1 MAITKITTPELFNL
15 QSNNTEGTRLPV
27 MTTTQR
33 NAMTSMSN
41 GELIFNSTT
50 DSVEYYDL
58 GAAAWYKI
66 DYDPLENFNT
76 VLYTGNGS
84 AQTLNVSTIGFQPD
98 LVWLKQRTG
107 SLANHLVADTVR
119 GPWKIIYPNIIYSS
133 DRTSVDKAITSFA
146 DGFTVKDTTQGTY
159 ECNGPNGGTYSGNG
173 TYVAWCFKAGGAA
186 VANTNGSINSQVS
199 VNDTLGFSI
208 AKYTGNTTSG
218 ATVGHGLSST
228 PELILFKTLESGPG
242 YAGWAV
248 QVASLGGDKY
258 LILNESQQ
266 AYSGTGYF
274 NDTLADSD
282 VITLGSFDVTNDGT
296 DIIAYSFASKPG
308 FSKVGTYTGNGG
320 NNPVDVGFEPAFVM
334 IKNTTSSASWAM
346 FDNKRTTANPS
357 TSALY
362 ANEAIIEEDL
372 QLYFEFTST
381 GFKNLQSSNT
391 LNTSSSIYI
400 YLAFAK

>member
-15 QSNNTEGTRLPV
+15 QSNNTEGTQLPV
-27 MTTTQR
+27 MTR
-33 NAMTSMSN
+33 AERIAMTGMSN

-50 DSVEYYDL
+50 DSVEYYDA
-58 GAAAWYKI
+58 GATAWYKI
-66 DYDPLENFNT
+66 DYKGDPLENFNT

-186 VANTNGSINSQVS
+186 VANTNGDLASQVS
-199 VNDTLGFSI
+199 VNNNLGFSI
-208 AKYTGNTTSG
+208 VKGSGNGTGVQ
-218 ATVGHGLSST
+218 TVGHGLDAAPEMIIIKNIAVSDNWWVYHSVIGVSQYLQLNTTST
-228 PELILFKTLESGPG
+228 PLNWSSNMIVNSTAIGVRQNSTGPWG
-242 YAGWAV
+242 N
-248 QVASLGGDKY
+248 L
-258 LILNESQQ
+258 
-266 AYSGTGYF
+266 
-274 NDTLADSD
+274 
-282 VITLGSFDVTNDGT
+282 
-296 DIIAYSFASKPG
+296 IAYCFTSKPG
-308 FSKVGTYTGNGG
+308 ISKIGSYTGNGI
-320 NNPVDVGFEPAFVM
+320 NNPENVGFEPAFVM
-334 IKNTTSSASWAM
+334 IKNTTSNASWAM

-391 LNTSSSIYI
+391 LNTSGSIYI
-400 YLAFAK
+400 YLAFA